1 MKESGFEYV
10 DLGLPSYT
18 MWATCNVGAT
28 ELEDPGLLFQFGKIK
43 GYKYGDKHHTFCDF
57 DKIDNT
63 LSGGVYKDNDILE
76 LTDDA
81 AHVNMGGRWRIP
93 TKNELKE
100 LLNNTRSYVKDTGV
114 LFVSKINGN
123 SIFIP
128 KKAYWSGEYFKD
140 MHSLVFWSSQINSTI
155 KCNAFCFNRY
165 GSINTYVWT
174 AALPIRP
181 VFTQSKNH
189 MFELKLNENNN
200 ESVIT
205 VNLLDGTDI
214 IINSDINIKQLYKF
228 FELTRNDILLNNLD
242 KDYTIEWL
250 ERIKTYNIWLKET
263 YIPKFGQ
270 MDNFFDLVY
279 AWVKEDLSNF
289 ALYCGLDLKIV
300 DE

>member
-1 MKESGFEYV
+1 MTENGFEYV
-10 DLGLPSYT
+10 DLGLPSGT
-18 MWATCNVGAT
+18 MWAKCNVGAT

-43 GYKYGDKHHTFCDF
+43 GCKYGDKHHMFYDF

-63 LSGGVYKDNDILE
+63 LSGGLYKDNDILK

-100 LLNNTRSYVKDTGV
+100 LLDNTKSYVKDTGV

-140 MHSLVFWSSQINSTI
+140 MHSLVFWSSQINSAD